1 MELEDF
7 DLGPRGR
14 GGGMILLPPWNL
26 VLVIDKVMMFN
37 SASWTFVYPEENKQA
52 YFQMLLSVGQ
62 TQPDFLVATT
72 FSQLCFHQCFQA
84 LLVIVTVIVPTDY
97 LQFSKLHMESL
108 ERTLVQ
114 GCL

>member
-1 MELEDF
+1 
-7 DLGPRGR
+7 
-14 GGGMILLPPWNL
+14 
-26 VLVIDKVMMFN
+26 MFN
-37 SASWTFVYPEENKQA
+37 SASWTFVYPEENKRA

-72 FSQLCFHQCFQA
+72 FSQLCFQQCFQA
-84 LLVIVTVIVPTDY
+84 FLVIVTVIVPADH